1 MINLKAILIDVG
13 GVLVRTL
20 DRMPRQKWEVR
31 LGLPDQ
37 GLENIVYGCH
47 AAQLSSVG
55 KASPN
60 QVWESVQQTLNI
72 TDYDLHQLQADF
84 WANDAVD
91 LQLIDVLR
99 KLHFQYQ
106 IFILSNA
113 WQDARKTLADNFS
126 ICEGDLFDKIFI
138 SSELGLAKPDPE
150 IFIQVSNIVKI
161 PLESILFIDDFVE
174 NIQSADLLGMQ
185 TMHFQARDEVI
196 DQLAS
201 MVR

>member
-1 MINLKAILIDVG
+1 MINVKAILIDVG

-37 GLENIVYGCH
+37 GLEKIVYGCH
-47 AAQLSSVG
+47 AAQLSTIG

-72 TDYDLHQLQADF
+72 TEKDLHQLQADF
-84 WANDAVD
+84 WANDAVN
-91 LQLIDVLR
+91 LLLMNVLR

-113 WQDARKTLADNFS
+113 WQDARMTLADNFS
-126 ICEGDLFDKIFI
+126 ICEGNIFEKIFI

-150 IFIQVSNIVKI
+150 IFKQVSKNINI
-161 PLESILFIDDFVE
+161 PLEDILFIDDFVE
-174 NIQSADLLGMQ
+174 NIQAADLLGMQ
-185 TMHFQARDEVI
+185 TIHFQDANEVTHRL
-196 DQLAS
+196 DS